1 MNWQKEAIND
11 LRSYKGR
18 KQALDNMALRRAALE
33 DRFQSVRCAS
43 ADAATVQG
51 GSSRMEDSLINNIVE
66 RERLYWTMEATRR
79 LVEMTERG
87 LSGLTEQQ
95 RTVLD
100 KFYIDRPAN
109 HIDWLSEYLNVEQ
122 AQVYRTKDSA
132 LYQFT
137 IAMYGLMDY

>member
-1 MNWQKEAIND
+1 MNWQKEAVSD

-43 ADAATVQG
+43 ADAAPVQG

>member
-1 MNWQKEAIND
+1 MNWQKEAVSD

-43 ADAATVQG
+43 ADAAPVQG

-66 RERLYWTMEATRR
+66 RERLYWTMDATRR

-87 LSGLTEQQ
+87 LSGLTDQQ

-109 HIDWLSEYLNVEQ
+109 HVDWLSENLCYEKSR
-122 AQVYRTKDSA
+122 VYQLKDEA
-132 LYQFT
+132 LYTFT
-137 IAMYGLMDY
+137 VSMYGLVDY

>member
-1 MNWQKEAIND
+1 
-11 LRSYKGR
+11 
-18 KQALDNMALRRAALE
+18 
-33 DRFQSVRCAS
+33 
-43 ADAATVQG
+43 
-51 GSSRMEDSLINNIVE
+51 MEDSLINNIVE